1 MGNKKIT
8 LSVGP
13 SVIVLALLVLG
24 GIVLLRTD
32 KGRHRLTIE
41 ESPVIA
47 TRIRALGELTTAC
60 FYDEIVLTST
70 KKNLLSASP
79 LGSLAREGFG
89 KDVDDHLVIIAR
101 GTVRSGIDLQ
111 KMEPGDVRILGDT
124 VILRLPPPQYLDVLV
139 NPSDIEVF
147 AESGK
152 WTQQQMSGLQESAR
166 RKLVAEADHA
176 GLKRSAYEGAMEAV
190 SDLLLAC
197 GYTYV
202 RFDHPASY
210 VPLPGP
216 EGY

>member
-13 SVIVLALLVLG
+13 SVIFLALLVLG

-60 FYDEIVLTST
+60 FYDEIVLTGT

>member
-13 SVIVLALLVLG
+13 SVIILALLVLG

-32 KGRHRLTIE
+32 KGRHRLSIE
-41 ESPVIA
+41 DSPVIA
-47 TRIRALGELTTAC
+47 TRIRTLGELTTAC
-60 FYDEIVLTST
+60 FYDEIVLTGT

-111 KMEPGDVRILGDT
+111 KMEAGDVRISGDT
-124 VILRLPPPQYLDVLV
+124 VILRLPPPQYLDVIV

-176 GLKRSAYEGAMEAV
+176 GLKRTAYEGAMEAV

-197 GYTYV
+197 GYTYI

-210 VPLPGP
+210 VPLPGA

>member
-60 FYDEIVLTST
+60 FYDEIVLTGT

-101 GTVRSGIDLQ
+101 GRVRSGIDLQ

-166 RKLVAEADHA
+166 RKLVAEADHV
-176 GLKRSAYEGAMEAV
+176 GLKRTAYEGAMEAV

>member
-32 KGRHRLTIE
+32 KGRHRLTTE

-60 FYDEIVLTST
+60 FYDEIVLTGT

-124 VILRLPPPQYLDVLV
+124 VILRLPPPQYLDVIV